1 MDDAIQDLLMKIV
14 PGSSVG
20 ERQDI
25 ITAIQSAGYEG
36 EAEDLKYITVED
48 VASTVLKKTQARR
61 LIDGLKILAGW

>member
-1 MDDAIQDLLMKIV
+1 MDDAIQDLLLKIV

-25 ITAIQSAGYEG
+25 ISAIQAAGYEG
-36 EAEDLKYITVED
+36 QAEDLNYITVED

-61 LIDGLKILAGW
+61 LIDGLKTLAGW